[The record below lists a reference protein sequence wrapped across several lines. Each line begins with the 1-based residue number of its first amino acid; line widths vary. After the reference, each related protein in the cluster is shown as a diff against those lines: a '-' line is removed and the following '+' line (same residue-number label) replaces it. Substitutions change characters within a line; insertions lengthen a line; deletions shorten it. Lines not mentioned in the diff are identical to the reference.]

1 MNETTLLSSNNVKNT
16 TNFFNIS
23 LVYSKINRSTIKSKV
38 IITFSMKI
46 NQLKSEIEIFEK
58 NYNIWI

>member
-23 LVYSKINRSTIKSKV
+23 PVYSKINRSTIKSKE

-58 NYNIWI
+58 NYNILI

>member
-58 NYNIWI
+58 NYNILI